1 MARFVII
8 PNRHGA
14 KVYEEDSARFAISGG
29 AVHEDT
35 TAAAAATSKS
45 YPLPSLLNPGF
56 TSPNIKPTVPV
67 EIDWTNSLVGQ
78 TRALNVLR
86 QGHINHDLIQGPL
99 TPTGTVSYNR
109 DYASSTGDSNFLTY
123 PTKTISGDL
132 SITIRCEPASG
143 AASTESIPCGGDDG
157 NDFIWLRDGS
167 YFRVWFNGAG
177 GATDFTAVT
186 DFSGLNTWTL
196 VRRGTTGEVYKNGV
210 LQESKTVSSNTF
222 KFVELFAGYQPNRTY
237 SYNGDIH
244 WFHIENRGYSAE
256 EVRSYHDNLYQV
268 LRPAIPMQF
277 FVEGAAATTVG
288 QASETDSALSVTPVK
303 QVAVGQPSEADSA
316 LSVTPAKST
325 SIGQASETDAALSV
339 SPARIVDVGQATE
352 TDTALSISTSTTAEV
367 GLSSESDS
375 ALSVTPS
382 KVVNVGI
389 ASETDSA
396 LTITP
401 SGVTAVGQATETDTA
416 LNIDPLKQVNLGQ
429 PSETDTALSITP
441 ARGVSVGLASEADSA
456 LGITHR
462 KEVQVG
468 LASETDTAI
477 SITDGSPS
485 PLQVTCTLV
494 TRSGAAIPNLTA
506 LSWAW
511 FDAVDPNL
519 FGAPS
524 DQGEVETTDGSG
536 VIEVS
541 LPSTTLTAG
550 QSGTLVLR
558 ADDGSSLGAYN
569 LAVASA

>member
-1 MARFVII
+1 MA
-8 PNRHGA
+8 
-14 KVYEEDSARFAISGG
+14 
-29 AVHEDT
+29 
-35 TAAAAATSKS
+35 KS
-45 YPLPSLLNPGF
+45 YPLLPAGVRRTPELNSVDDL
-56 TSPNIKPTVPV
+56 SPQYRNGCV
-67 EIDWTNSLVGQ
+67 
-78 TRALNVLR
+78 ALFKCGPNGWR
-86 QGHINHDLIQGPL
+86 ELITGK
-99 TPTGTVSYNR
+99 TPTEVNSPKYTPCR
-109 DYASSTGDSNFLTY
+109 DGGHEM
-123 PTKTISGDL
+123 ISG
-132 SITIRCEPASG
+132 ASQEHIYFSN
-143 AASTESIPCGGDDG
+143 ANIPNFPSSGPFTVFVFC
-157 NDFIWLRDGS
+157 RDIDTGINN
-167 YFRVWFNGAG
+167 NG
-177 GATDFTAVT
+177 VLISHT
-186 DFSGLNTWTL
+186 DFSANAGWSINSQTYPSTL
-196 VRRGTTGEVYKNGV
+196 DVGATKLGVADLVLTNLESSNVSTFYAVKFNSSDQLTGFTDEGSQTDSNSSAIVTTGLDTITISAAYRNGGLVSNSGSDAAVGPYILVWNRELSDAEITAIGKN
-210 LQESKTVSSNTF
+210 
-222 KFVELFAGYQPNRTY
+222 P
-237 SYNGDIH
+237 H
-244 WFHIENRGYSAE
+244 
-256 EVRSYHDNLYQV
+256 V
-268 LRPAIPMQF
+268 LRRSFTDFYLVPT
-277 FVEGAAATTVG
+277 AAATTVG
-288 QASETDSALSVTPVK
+288 QASETDSALSITPVK
-303 QVAVGQPSEADSA
+303 QVAVGQSSETDSS
-316 LSVTPAKST
+316 LSITPAKST
-325 SIGQASETDAALSV
+325 SIGQPSETDAALSV

-468 LASETDTAI
+468 LATETDTAF